1 MAVQIP
7 SGLLGTWL
15 GRNRTAGVSYV
26 LVLAV
31 AGVLTTVLLAGV
43 LRAGLAAQILPL
55 WADFMARG
63 SLAMAAY
70 VWLSRRFR
78 TRPVQRSV
86 AR

>member
-31 AGVLTTVLLAGV
+31 AGVLTAVVLWGALGAGH
-43 LRAGLAAQILPL
+43 AAQILPL

-70 VWLSRRFR
+70 VWLSRRLR
-78 TRPVQRSV
+78 TGPAQRSV